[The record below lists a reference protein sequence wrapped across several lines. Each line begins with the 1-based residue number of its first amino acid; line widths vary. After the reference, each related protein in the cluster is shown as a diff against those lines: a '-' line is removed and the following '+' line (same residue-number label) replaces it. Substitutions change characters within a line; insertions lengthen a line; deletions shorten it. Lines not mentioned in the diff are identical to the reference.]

1 MMRRIPAF
9 ALMGLMVPSLV
20 AAQNN
25 IGPRTLLPLHV
36 ACAAVQVDAIPATPH
51 RIHGVQHPDSR
62 QTLAPGD
69 VAVIRLGEGQALD
82 VGQTLIAHR
91 ADVERNNRR
100 LGDVDRDIR
109 RRGDSLTSYRA
120 VGMVTVTAVDH
131 RFALARVDR
140 VCGELL
146 LGDAL
151 HTGTLAELP
160 AVEAAGEP
168 SFDDRA
174 RVASGTDRRAS
185 FGDGDILAINRGTT
199 HGVVPGQRF
208 AIYREPA
215 SRGGYREPLTTRS
228 DELPLV
234 ELGEVVV
241 VEVADRAAKAV
252 VVKTTDAILSGDV
265 AVRVTPAQR

>member
-20 AAQNN
+20 AAQN

-36 ACAAVQVDAIPATPH
+36 ACASVPVDAIPSAPH

-69 VAVIRLGEGQALD
+69 VAVIRLGEGQAPD
-82 VGQTLIAHR
+82 VGQTFIAHR
-91 ADVERNNRR
+91 ADVA
-100 LGDVDRDIR
+100 RDTS
-109 RRGDSLTSYRA
+109 RRGDGVTSYRA
-120 VGMVTVTAVDH
+120 VGMVTVTAVDR

-151 HTGTLAELP
+151 HSGTLAELP
-160 AVEAAGEP
+160 AVEASGEP

-174 RVASGTDRRAS
+174 RVAPGADRRAS
-185 FGDGDILAINRGTT
+185 FGDGDILAIDRGTT

-241 VEVADRAAKAV
+241 VEVADHAAKAV